1 MSELNNIA
9 LKILKNGKGI
19 LAADEST
26 GTMTKR
32 LDGVNVPSTPENRL
46 LFRETLFSASG
57 MSKCIGGVILYDE
70 TIKQENGEVVYF
82 DRFSGTLAGGTP
94 RGENQ
99 SINFSLNNIFQ
110 AKIKENDQEIKR
122 DLFSWR
128 LSTSN
133 NLVLD
138 EYNWGNLNSSLRANI
153 RQKLNLDFSMT
164 HDWYD
169 FDSEN
174 NVRINKIRKSGGIP
188 SPRLILSLIHI

>member
-1 MSELNNIA
+1 MCATI
-9 LKILKNGKGI
+9 IR
-19 LAADEST
+19 T
-26 GTMTKR
+26 QC
-32 LDGVNVPSTPENRL
+32 RL
-46 LFRETLFSASG
+46 LLNLSHAFFFDFSNEVFG
-57 MSKCIGGVILYDE
+57 KNPNYYE

-110 AKIKENDQEIKR
+110 AKIKENDQEVKR

-174 NVRINKIRKSGGIP
+174 NVRIN
-188 SPRLILSLIHI
+188 

>member
-1 MSELNNIA
+1 MNTQIYGLFPIEIGNLSSIRHVASPSIGYSFRPDFSNEVFG
-9 LKILKNGKGI
+9 KNP
-19 LAADEST
+19 
-26 GTMTKR
+26 
-32 LDGVNVPSTPENRL
+32 N
-46 LFRETLFSASG
+46 
-57 MSKCIGGVILYDE
+57 YYE

-110 AKIKENDQEIKR
+110 AKIKENDQEVKR

-164 HDWYD
+164 HD
-169 FDSEN
+169 
-174 NVRINKIRKSGGIP
+174 
-188 SPRLILSLIHI
+188 LSLIHI